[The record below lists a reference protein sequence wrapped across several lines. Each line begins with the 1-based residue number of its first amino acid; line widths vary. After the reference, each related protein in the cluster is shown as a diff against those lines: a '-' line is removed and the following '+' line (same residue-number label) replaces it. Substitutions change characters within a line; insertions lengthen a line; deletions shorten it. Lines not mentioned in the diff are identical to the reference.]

1 MKSLENANQLPER
14 PSSRLL
20 IVNQDSRLLLFKFH
34 YRDGALAGRIFWATP
49 GGGLDSDES
58 YEAAACREML
68 EETGVRIDDP
78 GPQVAQRTVM
88 MKLPDGRMVRADE
101 RYFLVRVGQL
111 QVSARHWSDLER
123 ETIAAHRWWS
133 RADLVA
139 TDELSYPENIAD
151 MLAGAGLW

>member
-1 MKSLENANQLPER
+1 MKSLENTNQLPER

-20 IVNQDSRLLLFKFH
+20 IVNQDSRLLLFKF

-58 YEAAACREML
+58 YEAAARREML

-78 GPQVAQRTVM
+78 GPQVAQRTTM

-101 RYFLVRVGQL
+101 RYFLVRVGQS

-139 TDELSYPENIAD
+139 TDELFYPENIAE
-151 MLAGAGLW
+151 MLVGAGVW

>member
-1 MKSLENANQLPER
+1 VNENHLPER

-20 IVNQDSRLLLFKFH
+20 IVNQDGLLLLFKFD
-34 YRDGALAGRIFWATP
+34 YRDGPLAGRIFWATP
-49 GGGLDSDES
+49 GGGLDPDES
-58 YEAAACREML
+58 YETAACREML
-68 EETGVRIDDP
+68 EETGVRLDDP

-101 RYFLVRVGQL
+101 RYFLIRVGQL

-139 TDELSYPENIAD
+139 TDELFYPENIVE
-151 MLAGAGLW
+151 MLIGAGAW